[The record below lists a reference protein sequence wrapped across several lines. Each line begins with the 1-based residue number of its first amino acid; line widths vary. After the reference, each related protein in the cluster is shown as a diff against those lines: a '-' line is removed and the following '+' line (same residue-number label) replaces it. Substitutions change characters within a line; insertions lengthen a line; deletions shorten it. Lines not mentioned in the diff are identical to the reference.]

1 MVPTPLRRTGR
12 AGLSG
17 ALRAAALLTV
27 AFLASPA
34 CRGRPGVGEATGTP
48 EERAAYAVRARY
60 TSADVAPSAAWT
72 WTGPTGTVFVI
83 VDVESAIEGVVQ
95 AVADLWSVTDGTPRR
110 IARSQVMP
118 SVASMRALVF
128 EDVTGDGLPD
138 LLGAIA
144 DSAEAEYPIF
154 LPGAQANLID
164 ELEIAGAGYHFDI
177 GEPNTPAVVPGRG
190 GAGCALRLWATE
202 PAPDSLPAGW
212 RYLALRRGGTLD
224 QPSAVAPDCGT

>member
-1 MVPTPLRRTGR
+1 
-12 AGLSG
+12 
-17 ALRAAALLTV
+17 
-27 AFLASPA
+27 
-34 CRGRPGVGEATGTP
+34 
-48 EERAAYAVRARY
+48 
-60 TSADVAPSAAWT
+60 VAPSAAWT
-72 WTGPTGTVFVI
+72 WTSPAGTVFVI

-128 EDVTGDGLPD
+128 EDVTGDGIPD

-154 LPGAQANLID
+154 LPGARANLID

-177 GEPNTPAVVPGRG
+177 GEPNTPAVLPGRG
-190 GAGCALRLWATE
+190 GVGCALRLWATE
-202 PAPDSLPAGW
+202 PVPDSLPAGW
-212 RYLALRRGGTLD
+212 RFLALRRGGTLD
-224 QPSAVAPDCGT
+224 TPAPVAPACGT